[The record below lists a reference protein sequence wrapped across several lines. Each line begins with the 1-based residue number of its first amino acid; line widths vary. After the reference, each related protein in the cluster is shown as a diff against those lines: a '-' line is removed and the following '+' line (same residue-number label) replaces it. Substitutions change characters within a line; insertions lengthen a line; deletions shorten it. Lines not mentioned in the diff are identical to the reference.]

1 MNCTSEQELV
11 IALGSN
17 LGSAGLGRRAT
28 LSAALSRLSALGLR
42 PRRVSRFFATP
53 CFPAGAGPDYV
64 NACAVLTVAEGE
76 GLDPGQLL
84 ERLHSVESDFDRL
97 RETRWGSRTLDLDL
111 IAVSDAILPDEA
123 TYRRWLNLPPE
134 QQVKQAPQHLILP
147 HPRLQDRGFVL
158 VPLADVAPDW
168 VHPVLNLS
176 VRQMAAALPQDARDE
191 IRPL

>member
-1 MNCTSEQELV
+1 
-11 IALGSN
+11 
-17 LGSAGLGRRAT
+17 
-28 LSAALSRLSALGLR
+28 
-42 PRRVSRFFATP
+42 
-53 CFPAGAGPDYV
+53 
-64 NACAVLTVAEGE
+64 VLTVAEGE
-76 GLDPGQLL
+76 GLVSGQLL
-84 ERLHSVESDFDRL
+84 ERLHRVESDFDRL

-111 IAVSDAILPDEA
+111 IAVGDAILPDEA

-176 VRQMAAALPQDARDE
+176 VRQMAAALPQEARDE